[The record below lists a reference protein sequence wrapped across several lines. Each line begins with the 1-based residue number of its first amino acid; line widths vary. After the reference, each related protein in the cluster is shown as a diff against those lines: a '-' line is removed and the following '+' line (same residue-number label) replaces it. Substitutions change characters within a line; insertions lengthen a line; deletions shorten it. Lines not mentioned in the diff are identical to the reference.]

1 MTGHGAADRLFRTG
15 AGSFSDTLG
24 GGSCSNI
31 GGGGSGDGRECAA
44 RSDCGEGT
52 GVVGDAG
59 ATAGEAT
66 AETISFASLESV
78 SSINASSFNVSAAEA
93 ADDSISAASCSRW
106 LPASI
111 EQLLSAVRAVFR
123 YRSKLSVRE
132 RRVKG
137 ENMWTMHNPQARDVS
152 LVHDIAYPLPSFKKS
167 PNTTRG
173 DRT

>member
-137 ENMWTMHNPQARDVS
+137 ENMWTMHNPRRVRAFS
-152 LVHDIAYPLPSFKKS
+152 LVHDIFIPPPLIQKVSKY
-167 PNTTRG
+167 
-173 DRT
+173 D

>member
-59 ATAGEAT
+59 ATAGKAT

-78 SSINASSFNVSAAEA
+78 SSINSSGSCASSFNVSAAEA

-132 RRVKG
+132 RGCTQK
-137 ENMWTMHNPQARDVS
+137 
-152 LVHDIAYPLPSFKKS
+152 
-167 PNTTRG
+167 RG
-173 DRT
+173 V